1 MTALQRGKIIAE
13 LSGRAATHLSAIV
26 THLQRMQQ
34 FGTVL
39 SALDT
44 RRVRDEHVHYL
55 VRVQEGLTVQV
66 QSAPD
71 IVTNEAQLVA
81 HVWNVSC

>member
-1 MTALQRGKIIAE
+1 MPALQRGKIIVE
-13 LSGRAATHLSAIV
+13 LSGKATTHLSAIV
-26 THLQRMQQ
+26 THLQSVQQ
-34 FGTVL
+34 VGAVF

-44 RRVRDEHVHYL
+44 RCVRDEHVHHL
-55 VRVQEGLTVQV
+55 VRVQVGLTVEV

-71 IVTNEAQLVA
+71 IVTNEAQLVT